1 MILFSTVTSA
11 ANAQSVAPGDTIIRK
26 ESILKRVSD
35 KLGARYFNSKYDS
48 VYVKRPEGK
57 GLTLKA
63 RMNQTGNTFH
73 AKGTV
78 NGIYSKADLSTSHK
92 TTFSLAATYRGMG
105 AAISQDIRKG
115 HLCIR
120 HPALQATAR

>member
-1 MILFSTVTSA
+1 MKTYLLIILFSAVTSA
-11 ANAQSVAPGDTIIRK
+11 ANAQSVAPGDAIIRK

-78 NGIYSKADLSTSHK
+78 NGIYSKAITSCWVENGCSTLRCCQLLWSII
-92 TTFSLAATYRGMG
+92 
-105 AAISQDIRKG
+105 AIR
-115 HLCIR
+115 
-120 HPALQATAR
+120 